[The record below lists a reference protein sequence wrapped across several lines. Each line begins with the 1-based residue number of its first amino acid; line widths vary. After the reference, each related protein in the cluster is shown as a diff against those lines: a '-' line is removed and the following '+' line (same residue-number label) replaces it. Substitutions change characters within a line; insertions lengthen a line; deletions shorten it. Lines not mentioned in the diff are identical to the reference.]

1 MWSFILFELNSS
13 LSYLFFGSERGLMPK
28 KKTKELH
35 EYFEACK
42 PPETSTKKR
51 FETSFGGVSI
61 T

>member
-1 MWSFILFELNSS
+1 MRKE
-13 LSYLFFGSERGLMPK
+13 
-28 KKTKELH
+28 TKELH